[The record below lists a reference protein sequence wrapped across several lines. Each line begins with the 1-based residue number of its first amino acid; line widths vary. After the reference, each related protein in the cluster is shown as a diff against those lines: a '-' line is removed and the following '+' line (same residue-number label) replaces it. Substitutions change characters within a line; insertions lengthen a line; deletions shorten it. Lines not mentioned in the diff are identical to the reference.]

1 MKKRYALTF
10 LLILCFLALFLTAC
24 GGNVELPLGH
34 RYGNP
39 EIAFADGEVTI
50 KYICADCDFYEIE
63 ERAVSTQVA
72 DGQAWDAAFRNLNMA
87 KYSLAFSTTAGEKTE
102 KKHCIVTEDEGYYAE
117 LSSDGVTP
125 VEEFYTLR
133 KDDGTFV
140 TYIRS
145 GADGMISLAPA
156 TNGFYLENLK
166 NQSGMYYSFEG
177 KFEQFT
183 YDPESGSYICSQPIE
198 GQLNGTVATP
208 VRTLQNVTVSIA
220 DGQILC
226 IKVSYSEVNAYL
238 DEVRVDICLYN
249 IGYSVV
255 KVPQHFIEAV
265 IGKSDTME
273 SGVFTYQLRN
283 GKVTIT
289 GVNTA
294 VGGVLPVPAFLD
306 GYPVV
311 AIGEGAFKG
320 CVNVTE
326 IVIPDTVSTIGDN
339 AFLGCAGLSNVKYGG
354 TQVQWSIVTIGEIGN
369 TPLLNATIHFSEDCE
384 HTWDAGTVAK
394 QSTCGVAGIKVYTCS
409 TCGTQKPEYLPQLNN
424 HSYDSGVVTEE
435 STCRDAG
442 IKTYTCTECGKSKT
456 EYIPKLAT
464 HTYMNGTCIGCGAD
478 DPRYVE
484 DTGKDQEIG
493 GLLGAFIQ
501 LFESIFKIF
510 SFFR

>member
-1 MKKRYALTF
+1 MKKRHTLTL
-10 LLILCFLALFLTAC
+10 LLILCLMAMFLTAC
-24 GGNVELPLGH
+24 AGVELPLGH

-39 EIAFADGEVTI
+39 EITFADGKVVI
-50 KYICADCDFYEIE
+50 KYLCADCDFYEIE

-72 DGQAWDAAFRNLNMA
+72 DAQAWDKAFQNLNME
-87 KYSLAFSTTAGEKTE
+87 KYSLAFRTTSGEKTE
-102 KKHCIVTEDEGYYAE
+102 KKHCIVTEDKGYYAE

-125 VEEFYTLR
+125 VEEFYTLQ

-140 TYIRS
+140 TYVRS
-145 GADGMISLAPA
+145 GEDGMISLAPEN
-156 TNGFYLENLK
+156 NGFYLENLK

-183 YDPESGSYICSQPIE
+183 YDPESGSYICSQPVE
-198 GQLNGTVATP
+198 GQLNGTAADVRP
-208 VRTLQNVTVSIA
+208 VKTLQNVSVSVA

-226 IKVSYSEVNAYL
+226 IKVSYSEINAYL
-238 DEVRVDICLYN
+238 EEVCVDVCLYN
-249 IGYSVV
+249 IGYSAV
-255 KVPQHFIEAV
+255 KVPKHFIEAV
-265 IGKSDTME
+265 IGKSETLE
-273 SGVFTYQLRN
+273 SGVFTYQLRD

-326 IVIPDTVSTIGDN
+326 IVIPDSVSTIGDN

-354 TQVQWSIVTIGEIGN
+354 TQAQWSAITIGEIGN
-369 TPLLNATIHFSEDCE
+369 TPLLNATIQFSEACA
-384 HTWDAGTVAK
+384 HTWDAGTIVK
-394 QSTCGVAGIKVYTCS
+394 QSTCGAAGIKVHTC
-409 TCGTQKPEYLPQLNN
+409 TVCGAQKPEYLSRLNN

-435 STCRDAG
+435 ATCRDAG
-442 IKTYTCTECGKSKT
+442 MKVYTCTECGKSKT
-456 EYIPKLAT
+456 EYVPRLST
-464 HTYMNGTCIGCGAD
+464 HTYINGTCVGCGAD
-478 DPRYVE
+478 DPKYVQ
-484 DTGKDQEIG
+484 DTDKEIG
-493 GLLGAFIQ
+493 GIVGAFIR
-501 LFESIFKIF
+501 LFESLFDIF